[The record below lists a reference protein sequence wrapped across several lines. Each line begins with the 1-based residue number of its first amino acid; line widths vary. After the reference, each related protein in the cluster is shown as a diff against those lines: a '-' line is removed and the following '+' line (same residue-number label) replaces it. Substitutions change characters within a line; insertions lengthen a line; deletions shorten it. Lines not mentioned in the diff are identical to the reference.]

1 MAILVPS
8 EMTCCLSSLLLLL
21 LLQVETIF
29 SSSVSA
35 GGQCILVV
43 LPDEIP
49 DGDMNLTWAAGGNSS
64 LAANI
69 HLRIISGRDAFCN
82 TVLRLV
88 HNDVYR
94 DNNACNEVIGVVSEL
109 DSQIAAVI
117 HALANR
123 SNRDITLVASSTPST
138 SLPVSH
144 LDLPNALD
152 FNPLEHYVDAMVSFM
167 DQMNW
172 TRVGLISDDAYYHL
186 YAAEVLQKQLLT
198 NPERTIA
205 PYIRLAKTDFEDL
218 GIVLREFDEYGT
230 RIVIVLGSK
239 ELECLLAAEMGLKW
253 PEYAVVLFDLEQYGP
268 LRACLPVEGVIV
280 LTNSMHSC
288 KSKTDIHCN
297 CSTYSSLLQDSVLAA
312 TLARG
317 LNFSNASFEGSTGTL
332 NFRRNK
338 LLTNISILQ
347 VQGGRG
353 TVVALYNSHT
363 QGLELHLSNFAGEA
377 IPSGSLVIVGGW
389 NSVLRIC
396 VVLILFALC
405 FGLITVNLVLYIV
418 FRKEPEVKATSVS
431 VSMCMFLSCYLLVL
445 FLPLQLV
452 EGEPISHT
460 NASATF
466 LCTALVWFSI
476 VGLPFCLIFATLIVK
491 MLRVY
496 LIFSNPLT
504 YKKKL
509 FSNSALFVYILIIV
523 SPTVCILIFLAAL
536 DEYTKVPVVN
546 QMKSYTFV
554 FDRCL
559 NEHTVLWA
567 LLLFLYNIILVLS
580 VAILAIV
587 SSSIRYKRFND
598 TKATNA
604 FTYLSIFN
612 AFLTIVYWYFFRSLP
627 ISKDNVEIS
636 GTTLYTGHV
645 IEVLLCQ
652 LLLFAPKVFPPTKRW
667 LRDKVRLQD
676 KVRHK

>member
-1 MAILVPS
+1 
-8 EMTCCLSSLLLLL
+8 MTCCLSSLLLLL
-21 LLQVETIF
+21 LLRVETIF

-49 DGDMNLTWAAGGNSS
+49 DGDMNLTWAAGRNSS

-69 HLRIISGRDAFCN
+69 HLRIISGRNVFYD
-82 TVLRLV
+82 TILRLV
-88 HNDVYR
+88 HSDVYR
-94 DNNACNEVIGVVSEL
+94 DNNACNEVIGVVGEL

-123 SNRDITLVASSTPST
+123 SNRDIPLVASSTPST

-167 DQMNW
+167 DKMNW
-172 TRVGLISDDAYYHL
+172 TRVGLISDDAYYRL
-186 YAAEVLQKQLLT
+186 YAAEVLQKQLLA
-198 NPERTIA
+198 NPERRIA
-205 PYIRLAKTDFEDL
+205 PYIRLAKTDFEDW
-218 GIVLREFDEYGT
+218 GVVLREFDEYGT

-239 ELECLLAAEMGLKW
+239 ELECSLATEMGFKW
-253 PEYAVVLFDLEQYGP
+253 PEYAVVLFDLEQYGRP
-268 LRACLPVEGVIV
+268 RACLPVEGVIV
-280 LTNSMHSC
+280 LTNSMHCC
-288 KSKTDIHCN
+288 KISKTDINRN
-297 CSTYSSLLQDSVLAA
+297 CSMYSSLLQDSVSAA

-332 NFRRNK
+332 KFRRNK
-338 LLTNISILQ
+338 LLTNISIFQ

-353 TVVALYNSHT
+353 TVVASYNSHA
-363 QGLELHLSNFAGEA
+363 QGLQLHPGNFVGEA
-377 IPSGSLVIVGGW
+377 IPSGRLVIVDGR

-396 VVLILFALC
+396 LVLILFALC
-405 FGLITVNLVLYIV
+405 FGLITVNLVLYVV

-445 FLPLQLV
+445 FLPLLLV

-466 LCTALVWFSI
+466 LCTALVWFSTA
-476 VGLPFCLIFATLIVK
+476 GLPFCLIFATLIVK

-559 NEHTVLWA
+559 NEHTVLWG
-567 LLLFLYNIILVLS
+567 LLLFLYNVILVLS
-580 VAILAIV
+580 VAVLAIV

-627 ISKDNVEIS
+627 ISKDNVERT
-636 GTTLYTGHV
+636 GTTLYTGHA

-652 LLLFAPKVFPPTKRW
+652 LLLFAPKVFPPTMRW
-667 LRDKVRLQD
+667 LQD